1 MMRCLLGGR
10 SLVAQCV
17 FIGAGDGMHYCGNSH
32 DAIGLP
38 R

>member
-1 MMRCLLGGR
+1 MGCLVGVR

-17 FIGAGDGMHYCGNSH
+17 FIGAGGGMHSCGNSH